1 MIRIRKP
8 KTQPA
13 PLRKKGP
20 AAHKRLCDFYAQPRS
35 EPPVFEPAIY
45 NAPAVRQALHKAQ
58 HGKCAYC
65 ERKLVRTDG
74 DVEHFRPKAAVQ
86 QGRQDSPR
94 VPGYYWLAYK
104 WSNLL
109 LSCQHCNQL
118 RVHQGARRGKGNLFP
133 LADPAL
139 RACSPADDLD
149 REQPL
154 LIDPAVEDPAL
165 HLTFERECVRALSAR
180 GEVCIGILG
189 LDHPMLEERRR
200 DRLNLLDSLRLCLE
214 LLRERGDPQ
223 LKARIHAAIDDSL
236 SDSAEF
242 AAMAR
247 AAFAGYRRQP
257 AVRSK
262 RRAASSP
269 RSRAAPEAPRA
280 PSES

>member
-74 DVEHFRPKAAVQ
+74 DVEHYRPKAAVQ

-104 WSNLL
+104 WSNL
-109 LSCQHCNQL
+109 
-118 RVHQGARRGKGNLFP
+118 RG
-133 LADPAL
+133 
-139 RACSPADDLD
+139 R
-149 REQPL
+149 
-154 LIDPAVEDPAL
+154 
-165 HLTFERECVRALSAR
+165 VRAGAERAGGGLYRHFGPRPPHVGGEAARPSQLAQLAALVLGRSAR
-180 GEVCIGILG
+180 
-189 LDHPMLEERRR
+189 P
-200 DRLNLLDSLRLCLE
+200 
-214 LLRERGDPQ
+214 
-223 LKARIHAAIDDSL
+223 
-236 SDSAEF
+236 
-242 AAMAR
+242 
-247 AAFAGYRRQP
+247 
-257 AVRSK
+257 
-262 RRAASSP
+262 
-269 RSRAAPEAPRA
+269 
-280 PSES
+280 